1 MAITRNNEIGFS
13 VLNYLEASLNLLESK
28 YIFLLLK
35 LKKRQKVVETL
46 QSKSMFK
53 EEQIG
58 WKKAKKLKEILK
70 HMLVKIS

>member
-13 VLNYLEASLNLLESK
+13 MLNYLEASLNLLESK

-70 HMLVKIS
+70 QMLVKIS